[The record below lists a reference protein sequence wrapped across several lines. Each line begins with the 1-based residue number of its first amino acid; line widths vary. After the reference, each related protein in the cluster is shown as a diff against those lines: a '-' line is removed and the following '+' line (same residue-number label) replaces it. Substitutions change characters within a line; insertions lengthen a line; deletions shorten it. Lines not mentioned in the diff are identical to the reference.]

1 MTDPQA
7 PAPAVDGLVVLG
19 ATGSVGRQTLDV
31 ATRLGIPI
39 RGLAARRPSAGLLE
53 LAGAHP
59 DAALVV
65 AGGSGSERSD
75 FEQVAGRPV
84 SFGTDA
90 VAAMAAIPGSIV
102 MNGIVGSAGLSS
114 TLAALY
120 AGNVLG
126 LANKESLVA
135 GGALVTKALARGG
148 TLVPVDSEHSAL
160 HQLLAGRPQPDIDS
174 LILTASGGPFRGRR
188 LEELDDVTP
197 EQALKHPTWHMGG
210 RITIDSATLVNK
222 GLEVLEAHV
231 LFAIDMDHIEVVVH
245 PQSLVHAL
253 VRMADGAMLAHI
265 GHTDM
270 RVPIQYALT
279 YPNRAA
285 SGLEPFDLV
294 GRTLDFE
301 APDHE
306 TFPALALAYR
316 AGREGGAI
324 PAIYNAADEVAVAAF
339 FQGRLGFNAIPMIIE
354 ATMTELAGAEAA
366 TLDEVLAIDAQA
378 RTVAASMVAGVC

>member
-1 MTDPQA
+1 VTRWQDPPSA
-7 PAPAVDGLVVLG
+7 ADGLVVLG

-39 RGLAARRPSAGLLE
+39 RGLATGRPSTGLLE
-53 LAGAHP
+53 LAKAHP
-59 DAALVV
+59 DAALAV

-75 FEQVAGRPV
+75 FEQAAGRPV
-84 SFGTDA
+84 TFGTDA
-90 VAAMAAIPGSIV
+90 VAALAAIPGSIV

-114 TLAALY
+114 TLAALD
-120 AGNVLG
+120 AGNRLG

-160 HQLLAGRPQPDIDS
+160 HQLLAGRPNAEIDS
-174 LILTASGGPFRGRR
+174 LILTASGGPFRGRSR
-188 LEELDDVTP
+188 EELDDVTP
-197 EQALKHPTWHMGG
+197 DQALEHPTWRMGG
-210 RITIDSATLVNK
+210 RITIDSATLANK

-231 LFAIDMDHIEVVVH
+231 LFDIGFDRIEVVVH

-253 VRMADGAMLAHI
+253 IRMFDGSLLAHI

-279 YPNRAA
+279 HPHRMPT
-285 SGLEPFDLV
+285 GLEPFDLV
-294 GRTLDFE
+294 GRALDFE
-301 APDHE
+301 APDPE
-306 TFPALALAYR
+306 AFPALALAYR

-324 PAIYNAADEVAVAAF
+324 PAVYNAADEIAVSAF
-339 FQGRLGFNAIPMIIE
+339 LQGRLGFNAIPMIIE
-354 ATMTELAGAEAA
+354 TTMTEMAGVDAA
-366 TLDEVLAIDAQA
+366 TLDEVLAIDAHA
-378 RTVAASMVAGVC
+378 RSVAASMVAGAC